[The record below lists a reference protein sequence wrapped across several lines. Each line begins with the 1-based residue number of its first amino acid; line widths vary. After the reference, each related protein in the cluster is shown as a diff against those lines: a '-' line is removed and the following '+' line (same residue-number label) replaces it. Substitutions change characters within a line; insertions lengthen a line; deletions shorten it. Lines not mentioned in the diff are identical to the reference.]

1 MSSSDAARNSQEYW
15 LAHNEACKDQSISK
29 AKYCRNNELTYHCF
43 IYWHAKFS
51 EKVHE
56 RMDLKTNSSKLI
68 PVALAQSVYTAELQT
83 HLPNGVMISGISDQ
97 SISLIGRLIYQ
108 L

>member
-15 LAHNEACKDQSISK
+15 QAHIEACKDQSSSK

-56 RMDLKTNSSKLI
+56 GMDLKTNSSKLI
-68 PVALAQSVYTAELQT
+68 PVALAQSVYTAELQI

-97 SISLIGRLIYQ
+97 SISLIGRLINQ